1 MNANARNFDPSGTR
15 SYYSQEA
22 NYYHQE
28 NCSSENVSGYCSP
41 EGNNTGYQDYI
52 GEQYFDQYGNASS
65 FNQWEESEVIE
76 TLEPGY
82 LSPLPHLVPQIYSS
96 PVSAVAYDEG
106 YLSIYVA
113 SHTQPFG
120 ERSRRASML
129 VTHSTINGS
138 LYSSCG
144 GHPEA
149 DLGVLRS
156 VYKSFFCGDY
166 QHNCRN
172 QHLPIHAFQ
181 PPYGATVQ
189 QPHGAQLGISELI
202 AGTTGYITS
211 VSPAGVRIHTVG
223 GLCVSDFEVSGMMCG
238 TPHLESKTTHV
249 SVGGCHSKIYCLDLY
264 QGLRVVSSHSL
275 QPDVGV
281 MALSS
286 NDNKQA
292 LVAGC
297 SDGTLRFIDGR
308 MRGAELARIKGHTGG
323 VTGVTSSGDGNLV
336 ATTGFA
342 AKSHVSPVP
351 VGLYA
356 YPDPH
361 LLMYDVRYL
370 GRGGIVHPF
379 SGMKGSPRMLSFL
392 PDMDNQP
399 RNRLLV
405 ASGQAEGGMQIIT
418 PFEESD
424 KDPLN
429 FIFPSLDQGEA
440 MTCMTLSNQFIAVG
454 TSQSR
459 VLQFELTGY
468 NTHQT
473 KSAKDTESSMYV
485 GGSMMPSATTQTE
498 TNEGTAAEKTSLEV
512 PNFYPDL
519 PPLSINPLVLL
530 KEQPVG
536 STLPTSVFSSYIMCS
551 DPLVSS
557 VGSREESTFG
567 AVARN
572 PLVPTPRR
580 TVAKAVID
588 AGSKS
593 QGDTGLMVPT
603 SVLKIDLLPKREVGN
618 TRRKDKGAREP
629 FANPNKLLYSDK
641 LASECY
647 LPDNR
652 RKGEDYR
659 GKTTGRG
666 FNSGFHERLADES
679 AQSAIPKRYRLKLR
693 PQNIVSPYFEYCNYN
708 GTGIWPGW
716 DYPPSMP
723 SAHAPSVLVLL
734 YFVSEVKSAMMEH
747 QFDER
752 LYSSRTVNQVPT
764 LSTELGFLF
773 HNIDSISQNAMA
785 YPGREVKSHV
795 GVFMPSSLLTAFKV
809 MPEAVNLALLDDNPA
824 VAVTARRPEAFY
836 RFLLHHLDKEAG
848 AKGEKPLDLL
858 HGINFVSVNEFI
870 NGRGKPTVSTTRA
883 LTLDLSYDPF
893 LKARDAT
900 IKWRFGQILR
910 YSLCRESRLRAWC
923 KASKSYETVV
933 QRKVAT
939 CLPEMLSISCS
950 CAGRNDEGLAVWRT
964 SFNDYSLWLPELV
977 EIDLE
982 DAGNIKVR
990 EQVDVGEN
998 EKKWV
1003 NFEGDSCLSES
1014 ITNLVNE
1021 HRESKT
1027 NKMRYRLEAVLSFVR
1042 NDLGLDSSKQL
1053 SPGQAEGHHILH
1065 IRVPPDYRKRALTK
1079 QREYAEQLYNQLLN
1093 CDGDGK
1099 ENHRMVLTSK
1109 TQQLVVRNRIGRIEN
1124 SLKSEQSNDWVLFNG
1139 FVVSPTSVEDARA
1152 FHVTF
1157 KEPCLVV
1164 YRVTDETP
1172 MCTLS
1177 ITKQEE
1183 RDVISAGNV
1192 MFSESISTGNPSKYA
1207 AMNESDFPGTG
1218 DIVALDA
1225 EFVSVQEEEAILG
1238 DNGNKIVL
1246 RETRHALARISV
1258 IDCRTGNI
1266 IIDDHVV
1273 PREPVVDYL
1282 TRFSGIVPG
1291 DLDPKNSP
1299 HHLVT
1304 ARTAYLKLRFLME
1317 RGCIFLGHGL
1327 SQDFLTVN
1335 LYVPPPQIIDTVE
1348 IYHKDRMRYVSLRFL
1363 TNYVLNRDM
1372 QQQVHDSVE
1381 DAKAAW
1387 ELYKKATE
1395 LKEEGSFENFL
1406 EQLYQYGAKVEWS
1419 FGV

>member
-15 SYYSQEA
+15 SYYSQDET
-22 NYYHQE
+22 YYHQE
-28 NCSSENVSGYCSP
+28 NCDSENLSGYYSP
-41 EGNNTGYQDYI
+41 GRNSICYQDYI
-52 GEQYFDQYGNASS
+52 GEQYFDQYGNAAS
-65 FNQWEESEVIE
+65 FNQWKETEVIE

-106 YLSIYVA
+106 YLSMYVA

-129 VTHSTINGS
+129 VTHSTINGN
-138 LYSSCG
+138 LISSCG

-149 DLGVLRS
+149 DSGVLQS
-156 VYKSFFCGDY
+156 VYKTFFCGDY

-172 QHLPIHAFQ
+172 QRLPIHAFQ

-202 AGTTGYITS
+202 PGTAGYITS
-211 VSPAGVRIHTVG
+211 VSPAGVRIHTIG
-223 GLCVSDFEVSGMMCG
+223 GLCVSDFAVNGMMCG

-264 QGLRVVSSHSL
+264 QNLRVVSSHSL
-275 QPDVGV
+275 QSDVGV
-281 MALSS
+281 MTLSS
-286 NDNKQA
+286 NNNKQA

-308 MRGAELARIKGHTGG
+308 MRGAELARIKSHTGG
-323 VTGVTSSGDGNLV
+323 VTGVTSSGDGTLV

-361 LLMYDVRYL
+361 ILVYDVRYL

-379 SGMKGSPRMLSFL
+379 SGMKGSPRILSFL
-392 PDMDNQP
+392 PDISNQP
-399 RNRLLV
+399 RNRLL
-405 ASGQAEGGMQIIT
+405 AGSGQTGGGMQIIT

-424 KDPLN
+424 KNPLN
-429 FIFPSLDQGEA
+429 FLFPSLDQGES
-440 MTCMTLSNQFIAVG
+440 MICMTLSDQFIAVG

-459 VLQFELTGY
+459 VLQFELRGY
-468 NTHQT
+468 NKHQT
-473 KSAKDTESSMYV
+473 NRSKDVESPMYV
-485 GGSMMPSATTQTE
+485 GSSMITSSTTQTE
-498 TNEGTAAEKTSLEV
+498 INEDTVVEKTALEV
-512 PNFYPDL
+512 PNFYPDI

-530 KEQPVG
+530 KEQAVG
-536 STLPTSVFSSYIMCS
+536 GTLSTSVFSSYIMCS

-567 AVARN
+567 AIARN

-580 TVAKAVID
+580 TVAKTVID

-593 QGDTGLMVPT
+593 QGDTGLLVPT
-603 SVLKIDLLPKREVGN
+603 SVLKIDLLPKGEVGN
-618 TRRKDKGAREP
+618 IRKKNKGARELL
-629 FANPNKLLYSDK
+629 ANPNKLLYSDK

-647 LPDNR
+647 LPDKR
-652 RKGEDYR
+652 RKGKEYR
-659 GKTTGRG
+659 GKVTGRG
-666 FNSGFHERLADES
+666 FKLGFYERPADDET
-679 AQSAIPKRYRLKLR
+679 QSVIPNRYRLKLR
-693 PQNIVSPYFEYCNYN
+693 PQNIVSPNFEYCNYN
-708 GTGIWPGW
+708 STGIWPGW

-723 SAHAPSVLVLL
+723 SAHGPSVLVLL
-734 YFVSEVKSAMMEH
+734 YFVPTIKKVMMEH

-752 LYSSRTVNQVPT
+752 LYSSRTVDQVPT

-773 HNIDSISQNAMA
+773 HNIDSISQSAMA
-785 YPGREVKSHV
+785 YPGKEIKPHV

-809 MPEAVNLALLDDNPA
+809 MPEAINLALLDDNPA

-836 RFLLHHLDKEAG
+836 RFFLHHLDKEAG
-848 AKGEKPLDLL
+848 ITGGKPLDLL
-858 HGINFVSVNEFI
+858 HGISFISINEFI
-870 NGRGKPTVSTTRA
+870 SGRGKPTVSKTRV

-910 YSLCRESRLRAWC
+910 YSLCRELRLRAWC

-933 QRKVAT
+933 QQKVAT
-939 CLPEMLSISCS
+939 CLPEMLSIACS

-964 SFNDYSLWLPELV
+964 SFNDNSLWLPELV
-977 EIDLE
+977 EVDLE
-982 DAGNIKVR
+982 DAGNIRVR
-990 EQVDVGEN
+990 EQIDTRSN

-1014 ITNLVNE
+1014 ITNLVND
-1021 HRESKT
+1021 HRESKNT
-1027 NKMRYRLEAVLSFVR
+1027 KVRYRLEAVLSFVR
-1042 NDLGLDSSKQL
+1042 SDSALVSSKQSL
-1053 SPGQAEGHHILH
+1053 SGEAEGHHVLH
-1065 IRVPPDYRKRALTK
+1065 IRVPPDYRKGALTK
-1079 QREYAEQLYNQLLN
+1079 QRDYAEQLYNQLLN
-1093 CDGDGK
+1093 CDGDRK
-1099 ENHRMVLTSK
+1099 ESHRMVLTSK
-1109 TQQLVVRNRIGRIEN
+1109 TQQLVVRNRIEHIEKN
-1124 SLKSEQSNDWVLFNG
+1124 LKAEQSNDWVLFNG

-1157 KEPCLVV
+1157 KEPCLVI
-1164 YRVTDETP
+1164 YKATDAKP
-1172 MCTLS
+1172 MNILS
-1177 ITKQEE
+1177 PARE
-1183 RDVISAGNV
+1183 RKDVISVKNV
-1192 MFSESISTGNPSKYA
+1192 MFSESISIRNPTKYA
-1207 AMNESDFPGTG
+1207 SMTQSDFPGIG

-1225 EFVSVQEEEAILG
+1225 EFVSVQEEESILG

-1258 IDCRTGNI
+1258 IDCQTGNI

-1299 HHLVT
+1299 YHLVT

-1317 RGCIFLGHGL
+1317 R
-1327 SQDFLTVN
+1327 
-1335 LYVPPPQIIDTVE
+1335 
-1348 IYHKDRMRYVSLRFL
+1348 
-1363 TNYVLNRDM
+1363 
-1372 QQQVHDSVE
+1372 
-1381 DAKAAW
+1381 
-1387 ELYKKATE
+1387 
-1395 LKEEGSFENFL
+1395 
-1406 EQLYQYGAKVEWS
+1406 
-1419 FGV
+1419 